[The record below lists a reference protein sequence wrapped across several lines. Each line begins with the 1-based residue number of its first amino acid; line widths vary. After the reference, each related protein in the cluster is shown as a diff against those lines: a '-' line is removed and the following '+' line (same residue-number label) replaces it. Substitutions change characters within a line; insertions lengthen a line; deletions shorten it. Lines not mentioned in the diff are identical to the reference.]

1 MAAFSMRLAL
11 RRTGYYAL
19 IARFWKNR
27 LVGSSC
33 EASWR
38 SRLIWKWAHISSL
51 VAALALIPSLAPAQ
65 SSSLSDVVGIP
76 PDAAIYPIPG
86 LGFVNLKNGNLHIQI
101 PVRTVKDRN
110 GVPLTTNISYDNSI
124 WYIASVTG
132 PNGNPVSQ
140 WSVSSSPYPNN
151 YQSSLGVTPS
161 PSYVTQVAYTNQTYP
176 CSGSNVPQYTHF
188 QVTDGNGTIHPFPA
202 SLYTQ
207 RGAGIPGCADF
218 SSAQAAATDG
228 SGYWLVVTNYIDAV
242 AYDMHGNQVG
252 GSIIKD
258 TNGNMSPVGYN
269 DMLGRSLLL
278 PAGFTYTNQ
287 TIHVSSDFGYGGVAE
302 IPSPGAPAPAV
313 SVLSSLTLPDG
324 RKYSFQYDD
333 AGNPA
338 QPGHYGSLTGITL
351 PTGGHISITSEVL
364 PEADYSSFP
373 SPFVVQQI
381 TTPDGTWGFSYTP
394 SLVTATAPVDP
405 TTGLASQTT
414 CTVGGNYTVSTYAG
428 TATGVPLRTIA
439 TQYQAPGQ
447 LSSVTTTL
455 NNAVSSH
462 VAYTYADICT
472 PRVTSKKEYDF
483 SGTLVRETDVS
494 YGPSASDNT
503 NLCTSWNSTP
513 PWTSVYLQN
522 GHHITDIPTSIS
534 VYGVGGKSGGSPVA
548 QTNYTYDST
557 PLSTESGTLQN
568 PVTGLT
574 TIHDDGNFGSSMT
587 IRGNPTVISQMTSSG
602 VFITTHTNYYNI
614 LGELIQTMDGNS
626 HSTYYDYTDDW
637 NDASCGSK
645 PLFGYPTEVTNA
657 LGQLTKTTYN
667 SCDGSVASLQ
677 DQNDINNGRNGTVY
691 SYDGLQRITGVTLP
705 DGGETTTSYGG
716 STVPEVITAT
726 TLAAPDPNIISTT
739 TLDGLGRTL
748 TTVLTTD
755 PWGPDTVARTYD
767 PLGRLSSISNR
778 YRQNNPS
785 PSTDGTRKYQYDA
798 LGRMTIQT
806 QTDGHT
812 LQWCYN
818 DVANGQ
824 SNCTTN
830 RSSVTAATWVDYS
843 DELGKHWQRQS
854 DALGRL
860 VSVME
865 PDAQSN
871 VPSYETDYTYDA
883 QDNLT
888 LVNQYGGANG
898 NSTYAKRVRT
908 FTYDGLSRLWCAS
921 NPETSTWNPTTGT
934 TSCPTTVSSTAPQGV
949 TSYMYDAA
957 GNVYQRTDPRGV
969 ITNYG
974 YDALN
979 RITSKTYDTSK
990 VWTGVP
996 VAATSNVGYLYDI
1009 ELQGWGWTPQTS
1021 PSWPNVSQT
1030 NLVGRLSSVS
1040 VGSPGANAWT
1050 VYGYDQN
1057 GRTILKSECLPI
1069 DCGDNHHDMHYK
1081 YDLAGN
1087 MIFYDRG
1094 LDVAA
1099 NSRTPNQGYYYG
1111 GFTEQ
1116 YDGAGNLLAVT
1127 GDTAGTNTATNI
1139 WSSPDYF
1146 PTGQPYTVRALGLYN
1161 LKYSVTPRGW
1171 VTGQLVTN
1179 TAGTA
1184 IWQSSASY
1192 NINGTISTTT
1202 DTHAGGWTFTY
1213 DNLNRIATANSPVGN
1228 TAYTT
1233 DPFGNKHK
1241 QTTTWGMAPSSDYGS
1256 PAASNGLIGN
1266 GLLYDL
1272 GASAAGNVIYD
1283 GFHHYMYDA
1292 ESRLYEVDYT
1302 TATPTCFTYDGDGDR
1317 VAMTN
1322 CTGSGSTTGILS
1334 EYLYDFNHRLM
1345 AQINPTTSKIVRANI
1360 YAGSNYL
1367 AEDASDSFLTNSP
1380 TATQLRVTDQVGTLR
1395 GLWDLSGNTTG
1406 TCTLFPYGDTNG
1418 NSCPVTPS
1426 AGVFTGK
1433 DRDAVSDL
1441 DNFGARYYSSTMGR
1455 FVSPDDG
1462 SDQDPAD
1469 PQSWNLYSYVQ
1480 NNPLTNTDP
1489 DGHDCV
1495 TQTRTSETTEAVSV
1509 SSGGCTGAAG
1519 NGTTQTYVPGT
1530 VTGISVNGGNGGTS
1544 IDIGYNSYD
1553 GQSSGVTNANSA
1565 PIPDNPGIAYGY
1577 QMGGFNQLAYTNRV
1591 VSAVGGPV
1599 MNALSFG
1606 IGGLLTDAAPEIGLL
1621 SGVGKTRVAINF
1633 AHDIFGVRSGH
1644 LPPPGTADEVRQ
1656 AVTAALNGGKYST
1669 NANGVIEG
1677 TTTIHGV
1684 EVGFRGKIVNGV
1696 ARIATVFTKR

>member
-1 MAAFSMRLAL
+1 MPPFSMRLAL
-11 RRTGYYAL
+11 RCADYYAS
-19 IARFWKNR
+19 IACLSKNR
-27 LVGSSC
+27 LMV
-33 EASWR
+33 
-38 SRLIWKWAHISSL
+38 SRRERNLWSGFTLKWGHI
-51 VAALALIPSLAPAQ
+51 AAVLLLIPSLAFAQ
-65 SSSLSDVVGIP
+65 SSSTLSDVVGVP
-76 PDAAIYPIPG
+76 SDASIYPIPG

-101 PVRTVKDRN
+101 PIRTVRDRN
-110 GVPLTTNISYDNSI
+110 GSPITTNITYDNSI
-124 WYIASVTG
+124 WYVGQTSG

-140 WSVSSSPYPNN
+140 WSVSSSNYVNN
-151 YQSSLGVTPS
+151 WVSSLGFNST
-161 PSYVTQVAYTNQTYP
+161 PSYVGQISVIAQPYQ
-176 CSGSNVPQYTHF
+176 CGSSQITQYTGF
-188 QVTDGNGTIHPFPA
+188 KYIDGQGTIHPFQ
-202 SLYTQ
+202 SGMYTENGGTTACPTISEVQ
-207 RGAGIPGCADF
+207 GP
-218 SSAQAAATDG
+218 ATDG
-228 SGYWLVVTNYIDAV
+228 SGYWLLVTNYSNAAV
-242 AYDMHGNQVG
+242 YDMHGNIVTGVG
-252 GSIIKD
+252 TTD
-258 TNGNMSPVGYN
+258 ANGNHNPGGFN
-269 DMLGRSLLL
+269 DKLGRTTFPL
-278 PAGFTYTNQ
+278 AGFTSASQ
-287 TIHVSSDFGYGGVAE
+287 TIHVWSDFGYAGVQE
-302 IPSPGAPAPAV
+302 IGDPSLGPDSA
-313 SVLSSLTLPDG
+313 SVMSSLTLPDG

-333 AGNPA
+333 AGSPA
-338 QPGHYGSLTGITL
+338 QQGHYGSLTGITL
-351 PTGGHISITSEVL
+351 PTGGHISIVSEAL
-364 PEADYSSFP
+364 PVADYTSFA
-373 SPFVVQQI
+373 SPFVVKQI
-381 TTPDGTWGFSYTP
+381 TTPDGTWNFGYTS
-394 SLVTATAPVDP
+394 SLVTVTAPTDP
-405 TTGLASQTT
+405 ATGLASQTT
-414 CTVGGNYTVSTYAG
+414 CTIGENYTVSTYAG
-428 TATGVPLRTIA
+428 TAAGTPLRTVA
-439 TQYQAPGQ
+439 VQYQGPGQ
-447 LSSVTTTL
+447 ASSVTTTW
-455 NNAVSSH
+455 NNAQSSH
-462 VAYTYADICT
+462 VNYTYEDLCT
-472 PRVTSKKEYDF
+472 PRVHSKKEYGF

-494 YGPSASDNT
+494 YFTNSTDDT
-503 NLCTSWNSTP
+503 NLCQSNWTQSNLPTWSTP
-513 PWTSVYLQN
+513 YLKN
-522 GHHITDIPTSIS
+522 NHHIIDIPQSVT
-534 VYGVGGKSGGSPVA
+534 VYGPSGSGGAPVA
-548 QTNYTYDST
+548 QTNFTYDST
-557 PLSTESGTLQN
+557 PLSTDSGPLGN

-574 TIHDDGNFGSSMT
+574 AIHDDANFGSSMT
-587 IRGNPTVISQMTSSG
+587 IRGNPTVVSQLTSSG
-602 VFITTHTNYYNI
+602 AFITTNTSYYNI
-614 LGELIQTMDGNS
+614 LGELIQSVDGDG
-626 HSTYYDYTDDW
+626 HSTYYDFTDSW
-637 NDASCGSK
+637 NDASCGST
-645 PLFGYPTEVTNA
+645 PVFGYSTEVTNA
-657 LGQLTKTTYN
+657 LGQATKTTYN
-667 SCDGSVASLQ
+667 SCDGSVASVQ
-677 DQNDINNGRNGTVY
+677 DQNDINNGRKGTVY

-726 TLAAPDPNIISTT
+726 TLAAPDPNIITQT
-739 TLDGLGRTL
+739 TLDGMGRTL

-755 PWGPDTVARTYD
+755 PWGPDTIDRTYD
-767 PLGRLSSISNR
+767 SLGRLRSVSNR
-778 YRQNNPS
+778 HRSYSS
-785 PSTDGTRKYQYDA
+785 PSTDGITKYQYDA

-824 SNCTTN
+824 SNCTAN

-883 QDNLT
+883 QNNLT
-888 LVNQYGGANG
+888 LVDQYGGANG
-898 NSTYAKRVRT
+898 NSTYANRVRT

-921 NPETSTWNPTTGT
+921 NPETSTWNPATGT

-957 GNVYQRTDPRGV
+957 GNVYERTDPRGV

-974 YDALN
+974 YDSLN

-1069 DCGDNHHDMHYK
+1069 DCGNNHHDMHYK

-1087 MIFYDRG
+1087 LAFYDRG
-1094 LDVAA
+1094 LDVAR
-1099 NSRTPNQGYYYG
+1099 NSTYPNQGYYYG

-1139 WSSPDYF
+1139 WSNPDYF
-1146 PTGQPYTVRALGLYN
+1146 PTGQPYTVLGLGLYN
-1161 LKYSVTPRGW
+1161 LKYSVAPRGW
-1171 VTGQLVTN
+1171 VTGQLITN
-1179 TAGTA
+1179 ATGTS

-1228 TAYTT
+1228 IAYTT

-1241 QTTTWGMAPSSDYGS
+1241 QTPTWGMAPSSDYGS
-1256 PAASNGLIGN
+1256 PAATNGLIGN

-1272 GASAAGNVIYD
+1272 GSSDAGNVIFD

-1292 ESRLYEVDYT
+1292 EGRLYEVDYT

-1395 GLWDLSGNTTG
+1395 GLWDLSGNLTG
-1406 TCTLFPYGDTNG
+1406 TCTLFPYGDPNG
-1418 NSCPVTPS
+1418 NSCTVTPS
-1426 AGVFTGK
+1426 AGIFTDK

-1455 FVSPDDG
+1455 FVSPDYNGDDDYVSPIPY
-1462 SDQDPAD
+1462 SDLSN
-1469 PQSWNLYSYVQ
+1469 PQTLNLYSYTG
-1480 NNPLTNTDP
+1480 NNPLTNVDP
-1489 DGHDCV
+1489 DGHDCIY
-1495 TQTRTSETTEAVSV
+1495 AGGGG
-1509 SSGGCTGAAG
+1509 SGYEVVRGDCISDTDRGV
-1519 NGTTQTYVPGT
+1519 YVNGT
-1530 VTGISVNGGNGGTS
+1530 VTSANYNAS
-1544 IDIGYNSYD
+1544 NHSIGYTYTAYD
-1553 GQSSGVTNANSA
+1553 TGNLGAGTIANVPAPQPMDEGAVTPGDNGLGLIVGGMATDYVVGRVLGSIFGRGAGEVAGAGAGRAASVDVTNLSA
-1565 PIPDNPGIAYGY
+1565 KIVKDMARRGW
-1577 QMGGFNQLAYTNRV
+1577 
-1591 VSAVGGPV
+1591 
-1599 MNALSFG
+1599 
-1606 IGGLLTDAAPEIGLL
+1606 
-1621 SGVGKTRVAINF
+1621 
-1633 AHDIFGVRSGH
+1633 
-1644 LPPPGTADEVRQ
+1644 TADEITQTVENGTAY
-1656 AVTAALNGGKYST
+1656 AVKNKATGGGAT
-1669 NANGVIEG
+1669 EFINPANGKFVVVDNATRQVLQVSG
-1677 TTTIHGV
+1677 P
-1684 EVGFRGKIVNGV
+1684 GFSPNHLVP
-1696 ARIATVFTKR
+1696 